1 MLLWLLAAPSPPDG
15 DAALLLREQRPGEER
30 PGDDLDP
37 SSARLPHDMPR
48 RRSRCDA
55 RLSSRCVRWY
65 SCELAFCRWVGLFPC
80 LESKHLRICNLWAE
94 TGGRASAS
102 R

>member
-1 MLLWLLAAPSPPDG
+1 M
-15 DAALLLREQRPGEER
+15 
-30 PGDDLDP
+30 DP